1 MDASAGASAPPPPP
15 PDASPP
21 PTRDVRVLR
30 VSQIDAGRLDG
41 ELASLL
47 REQFSKIFLT
57 LRPDVPIAWQP
68 EITLALDALV
78 FYYTVYKSRPTPGM
92 ELMNLRYRDE
102 RRGAAT
108 RPARGGVTS
117 GMEGAPLSATQR
129 LVYGVAFVGARYAW
143 SKLTRHASVHRW
155 ADDGPEEEEEEE
167 EEEGR
172 ARARARARPWSWR
185 RRASRAIDIVENAH
199 AAASAANLLLF
210 LRDGKYRTLLERL
223 VRARLVY
230 DEPNVSRVISFEYLN
245 RQLVWRELRC
255 VLYKSFSPIAR
266 FQHLIAS
273 RFN

>member
-129 LVYGVAFVGARYAW
+129 LVYGC
-143 SKLTRHASVHRW
+143 
-155 ADDGPEEEEEEE
+155 
-167 EEEGR
+167 
-172 ARARARARPWSWR
+172 
-185 RRASRAIDIVENAH
+185 
-199 AAASAANLLLF
+199 LLYTSPSP
-210 LRDGKYRTLLERL
+210 RD
-223 VRARLVY
+223 
-230 DEPNVSRVISFEYLN
+230 
-245 RQLVWRELRC
+245 
-255 VLYKSFSPIAR
+255 
-266 FQHLIAS
+266 
-273 RFN
+273 

>member
-108 RPARGGVTS
+108 RPAREGVTS

-155 ADDGPEEEEEEE
+155 ADDGPDEEEEE

-172 ARARARARPWSWR
+172 ARARARARLWSWR
-185 RRASRAIDIVENAH
+185 RRASRAIDVVENAH